1 MVHKE
6 LDSAVHRLNT
16 NKTAQVVRDGAQLK
30 EESYRAFFGTPE
42 AANGYRL
49 AKQNAGS
56 AVGMAGILVHLHH

>member
-1 MVHKE
+1 MVQKE

-16 NKTAQVVRDGAQLK
+16 NKTAQLVRDGAELK
-30 EESYRAFFGTPE
+30 EESYRAFF
-42 AANGYRL
+42 ANGYRL